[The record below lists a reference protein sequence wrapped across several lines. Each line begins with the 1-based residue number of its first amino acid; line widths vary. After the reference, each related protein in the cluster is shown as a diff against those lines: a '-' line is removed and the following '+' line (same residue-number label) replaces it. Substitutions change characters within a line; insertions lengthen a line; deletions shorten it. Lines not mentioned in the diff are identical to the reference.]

1 MNVDRDPT
9 GKKAEFTRRYH
20 AAAHGCQSATA
31 FLMQSLGAS
40 SAGADQKHLRVGLSM
55 TLVDSAAMAQLLM
68 RKGVITE
75 IEYLEAIAVGAEQ
88 ELERLTSEVHAKTG
102 MTHLRFG

>member
-1 MNVDRDPT
+1 
-9 GKKAEFTRRYH
+9 
-20 AAAHGCQSATA
+20 
-31 FLMQSLGAS
+31 
-40 SAGADQKHLRVGLSM
+40 M